1 MARINVGCEYEKEF
15 KSICSLYKN
24 GFLSDKVNIK
34 RVTDTEIVTAANVFV
49 YCEDEHGVNGAK
61 GNEENEL
68 RFDKDGASWFAN
80 LRGKKF
86 DSSSSDW
93 EQLIADV
100 GADYHK
106 YYSLIEFRQSID
118 SRLTAVGGAVES
130 VIKKFADGFLK
141 RVIDAPFA
149 VSERYTPEAE
159 NYYAVSMRLE
169 INGGA
174 ESEPLLGKVYF
185 RVGRDGK
192 FIPISRGEAK
202 GIDDY
207 IKAAVPSDDGQGD
220 GGELVDGQLVS
231 AVLNRTGSLFEDEG
245 CADYIM
251 FNPYYLPKIE
261 KMLKLLATSDEKEL
275 ECTHVTVLGISHVE
289 WQNFSYAVSVGGK
302 NVLKLVVGLN
312 NSVSLYCT
320 NCSKDGVLLVEN
332 NNVLFDQDEY
342 DGGYELDFS
351 DRNLGLNANAISLIK
366 SSALLSRHLFKIS
379 CKENMRNSDCS
390 RLICSSQAVEYEDAD
405 GNIFRKCK
413 GCPYPEVVYHN
424 IFASGVDDGKL
435 TSALNLDE
443 QAFVLTDGK
452 VKKCKC
458 CGRTY
463 GEHTGKNGY
472 CRLCGD
478 TEVTD
483 EGKKLY
489 RKYGKML
496 GLRIRFKH
504 IKDKKR
510 CKEDSNIIIFELG
523 NERFVFN
530 KLDASDYGY
539 IKPPKKVK

>member
-1 MARINVGCEYEKEF
+1 MARINVGCEYAKEF
-15 KSICSLYKN
+15 QSICSLYKN

-61 GNEENEL
+61 GGDGNEL
-68 RFDKDGASWFAN
+68 RFDKDGASWFAG
-80 LRGKKF
+80 LRGKNF
-86 DSSSSDW
+86 DSSSADW

-106 YYSLIEFRQSID
+106 YYSLIEFRQSVD
-118 SRLTAVGGAVES
+118 SRLAAVGGAVES
-130 VIKKFADGFLK
+130 VIKKFSDGFLK
-141 RVIDAPFA
+141 RVIDAPFT
-149 VSERYTPEAE
+149 VSERYVPEAE

-174 ESEPLLGKVYF
+174 ESQPLLGKVYF

-192 FIPISRGEAK
+192 LIPISRGEAK

-207 IKAAVPSDDGQGD
+207 INGAVPSDDGQAG

-231 AVLNRTGSLFEDEG
+231 AVLNRAGSLFEDEG

-251 FNPYYLPKIE
+251 FNTDYLPKIE
-261 KMLKLLATSDEKEL
+261 NMLKLLATSDEKEL

-302 NVLKLVVGLN
+302 NVLKLIVGLN

-332 NNVLFDQDEY
+332 NNVLFDEDEY
-342 DGGYELDFS
+342 DGGYELDFAE
-351 DRNLGLNANAISLIK
+351 RNLGLNDEAIKLIK
-366 SSALLSRHLFKIS
+366 NAALISQHLFKIS
-379 CKENMRNSDCS
+379 CKDNMRNSDCA
-390 RLICSSQAVEYEDAD
+390 RLICTSQAVEYEDAE
-405 GNIFRKCK
+405 GNVFRKCK
-413 GCPYPEVVYHN
+413 GCPYPEVVYYN
-424 IFASGVDDGKL
+424 IFSSTDGGSL
-435 TSALNLDE
+435 TAALNLDE
-443 QAFVLTDGK
+443 QAFVLTDAK

-463 GEHTGKNGY
+463 GEHTGRNGY

-496 GLRIRFKH
+496 SLHTRLKH
-504 IKDKKR
+504 FKDKKC

-530 KLDASDYGY
+530 KLDARDFDY

>member
-34 RVTDTEIVTAANVFV
+34 RVTDTEIVTAANTFV
-49 YCEDEHGVNGAK
+49 YCEDEHGVNGARD
-61 GNEENEL
+61 GAENEL
-68 RFDKDGASWFAN
+68 RFDKDGASWFAG

-106 YYSLIEFRQSID
+106 YYSLIEFRQTAD
-118 SRLTAVGGAVES
+118 SRAAAVGGAVEG
-130 VIKKFADGFLK
+130 VIKRFADGFLK
-141 RVIDAPFA
+141 RVLDAPFA

-159 NYYAVSMRLE
+159 NFYAVSMRLE

-192 FIPISRGEAK
+192 LVPISRYEAK
-202 GIDDY
+202 GVDDY
-207 IKAAVPSDDGQGD
+207 INGAVPSDDGQSD
-220 GGELVDGQLVS
+220 NGELVDGQLVS
-231 AVLNRTGSLFEDEG
+231 AVLNRAGSLFEDEG

-251 FNPYYLPKIE
+251 FNPDYLPKIE

-289 WQNFSYAVSVGGK
+289 WQNFSYAVTVGGK
-302 NVLKLVVGLN
+302 NALKLVVGLN

-320 NCSKDGVLLVEN
+320 NCNKDGVPLVEN
-332 NNVLFDQDEY
+332 NEVLFDENEY
-342 DGGYELDFS
+342 DGGYELDFAE
-351 DRNLGLNANAISLIK
+351 RNLGLDDKAIGLIK
-366 SSALLSRHLFKIS
+366 TEALISQHLFKVS
-379 CKENMRNSDCS
+379 CADNMRNSGCS
-390 RLICSSQAVEYEDAD
+390 RLICSSQAVEYEDGD
-405 GNIFRKCK
+405 GNVYRKCK
-413 GCPYPEVVYHN
+413 GCPYPEVVYYN
-424 IFASGVDDGKL
+424 IFASGADEGKL
-435 TSALNLDE
+435 TSSLNLDE

-478 TEVTD
+478 SEPTED
-483 EGKKLY
+483 GKKLY
-489 RKYGKML
+489 RKYGNML
-496 GLRIRFKH
+496 SLRVRLKH
-504 IKDKKR
+504 ATDKKR

-523 NERFVFN
+523 NERYVFN
-530 KLDASDYGY
+530 KLDARDYGY